1 MMMKIF
7 EQDGLVDTIYKYIH
21 TQIELTKLEVQER
34 LEVMIKKLILLL
46 VVVMLTTL
54 FLLFLLFSLA
64 FYLNS
69 VLSSDFW
76 GFVIVTILIGI
87 PLGIFGF
94 RLQKSWKDATA
105 QQHTD
110 DSTTNLP

>member
-46 VVVMLTTL
+46 VVVMLATL

-110 DSTTNLP
+110 DSTTTLP